1 VEAREV
7 AREMVMTAAT
17 AQATAQAGLAV
28 QEGLAAPHSRAT
40 EVQHHGCHLLNIGPQ
55 SQSPDRLPDLV
66 RASGVVFRLGLGLR
80 LGPDWDPKP

>member
-1 VEAREV
+1 
-7 AREMVMTAAT
+7 M
-17 AQATAQAGLAV
+17 
-28 QEGLAAPHSRAT
+28 

-80 LGPDWDPKP
+80 LGQIGTLNPNLGTLNPNRNKPEQP